1 MNPINHWLFYL
12 LVVLLLGVGLYFTLR
27 FGFLQLRALPHSV
40 RMLWQK
46 ADHEGITSFQA
57 FAIGLASRVGTGHIA
72 GVAVA
77 LTAGGPGA
85 VFWMWVT
92 AFLGM
97 ASAFVES
104 TLAQLFKTPHGDGTF
119 RGGPAYY
126 IRFGLNSRW
135 LSRLFALV
143 LILTAGFAFNAVQA
157 NSIAEAFEHAFGWQR
172 ALTGALLALLITPI
186 IFGGVRRV
194 ARLVETVVPVMTL
207 GYVVLAGYVVLQNL
221 PALPGVFSLI
231 VKSAFGLQQAVGG
244 FAGYTLSQA
253 MMVGIKRGLFSNEA
267 GMGTA
272 PNAAATAVTRHPVTQ
287 GLLQM
292 LGVMVDTFVICTA
305 TALMILAS
313 GQYEAG
319 IAVEGAALT
328 QRALASAVGDWGGV
342 FMAGAIFCFAWS
354 TIIGHYVYLEGNLAF
369 LSRNRIL
376 LLLFR
381 LAAPAVVIA
390 GSLGS
395 VSQVW
400 RMADVS
406 MALMATINLM
416 AIVPLSKYALAAWRD
431 YQAQRKNGI
440 KEPAFSLDAIPELA
454 KRLPQGVWPGTA
466 TVPVAK
472 ARRRRKHPVKSA
484 KAWKPVA

>member
-1 MNPINHWLFYL
+1 MDYMKLTMP
-12 LVVLLLGVGLYFTLR
+12 R
-27 FGFLQLRALPHSV
+27 C
-40 RMLWQK
+40 
-46 ADHEGITSFQA
+46 
-57 FAIGLASRVGTGHIA
+57 A

-85 VFWMWVT
+85 IFWMWVT

-104 TLAQLFKTPHGDGTF
+104 TLAQLFKVSHGDGTF

-126 IRFGLNSRW
+126 IRFGLRSRW
-135 LSRLFALV
+135 LSRLFALA

-157 NSIAEAFEHAFGWQR
+157 NSIAEAFEHAFGWSR
-172 ALTGALLALLITPI
+172 TLTGVLLALLITPV

-207 GYVVLAGYVVLQNL
+207 GYVVLAGYVVLQNVSAL
-221 PALPGVFSLI
+221 PAVFSLI
-231 VKSAFGLQQAVGG
+231 VKSAFGLKQAVGG
-244 FAGYTLSQA
+244 FAGYTVSQA

-267 GMGTA
+267 GMGTV
-272 PNAAATAVTRHPVTQ
+272 PNAAATAATRHPVTQ
-287 GLLQM
+287 GLVQM

-319 IAVEGAALT
+319 VAIEGAALT
-328 QRALASAVGDWGGV
+328 QRALASVVGDWGTP

-354 TIIGHYVYLEGNLAF
+354 TILGHYVYLESNLAF
-369 LSRNRIL
+369 LSGNRL
-376 LLLFR
+376 FLRLFR
-381 LAAPAVVIA
+381 LAAPAVVIM

-395 VSQVW
+395 VASVW
-400 RMADVS
+400 QMADLS
-406 MALMATINLM
+406 MALMAM
-416 AIVPLSKYALAAWRD
+416 VPLGKYALAAWRD

-440 KEPAFSLDAIPELA
+440 EAPAFSLDAIDALA
-454 KRLPQGVWPGTA
+454 KQLPHNVWPRTSK
-466 TVPVAK
+466 TPVVKAK
-472 ARRRRKHPVKSA
+472 RRGKYPVKSA
-484 KAWKPVA
+484 KAWEQAA